1 MEKEPLSL
9 RGVAQIRTE
18 LETAMQEGDAK
29 AAREQKQRNIKLIAG
44 AIEHELALLT
54 ALLAELVKNNGG

>member
-1 MEKEPLSL
+1 
-9 RGVAQIRTE
+9 
-18 LETAMQEGDAK
+18 MQEGDAK